1 MKGEKELNEG
11 MMDALKRYRDKA
23 TETVV
28 TGIDKVYS
36 TVDKTAE
43 AATDKTKQM
52 AEDAKEVKDKFKKVN
67 LRRPLD

>member
-1 MKGEKELNEG
+1 MKSEKELNEG

-23 TETVV
+23 TEKVAA
-28 TGIDKVYS
+28 GIDNVYS

-52 AEDAKEVKDKFKKVN
+52 ADDAKEVKDKFKKVN